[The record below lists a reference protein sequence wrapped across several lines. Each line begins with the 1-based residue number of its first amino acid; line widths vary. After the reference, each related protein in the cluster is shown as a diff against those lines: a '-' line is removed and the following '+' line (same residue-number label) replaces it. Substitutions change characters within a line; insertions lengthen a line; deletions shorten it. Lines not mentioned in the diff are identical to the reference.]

1 MDVKEKLKQY
11 SDAITEIK
19 HLKNKL
25 NKIRIKTNLFS
36 VVEES
41 SKHPPFQKHVI
52 TICHTNPRQYK
63 RSLYYESLLKNR
75 YEKLINQKIEIEK
88 FIDKLPTSRLRM
100 IFELRYIEQCS
111 WQQVAWKIGG
121 NSTENSVRM
130 EHDRFLNNK

>member
-63 RSLYYESLLKNR
+63 RALYYESLLKNR
-75 YEKLINQKIEIEK
+75 YEKLIDQKIEIEK